1 MNKRKRLNKMLI
13 VMVSVYLLVGIVIG
27 GTVAFLVTDSGPVQ
41 NTFTPS
47 KVTTSVEETSSEN
60 VKKDVKIKNTG
71 DTTAYIRAA
80 VVVTWQDADG
90 NIYGQAPV
98 AGTDYTIYYNLGA
111 SESGNCWVKSS
122 DGFYYYTSPV
132 KSVSED
138 EKNCTTGI
146 LITSC
151 TPISGKAPEGYNLAV
166 EIIGSGIQS
175 LPTSVV
181 TENWNSGVSGVNAD
195 GILSINK

>member
-47 KVTTSVEETSSEN
+47 KVTTSVEETLDET
-60 VKKDVKIKNTG
+60 VKKEVKIKNTG

-98 AGTDYTIYYNLGA
+98 KGTDYTIDYNLGL
-111 SESGNCWVKSS
+111 SGSGNCWVKSS

-138 EKNCTTGI
+138 EKNCTTDI

-181 TENWNSGVSGVNAD
+181 TENWDSGVISVSAD
-195 GILSINK
+195 GILSIK

>member
-1 MNKRKRLNKMLI
+1 MNKRKRLNRMLI

-47 KVTTSVEETSSEN
+47 EVTTSVEENLDGN

-80 VVVTWQDADG
+80 VVVTWQDAEG

-98 AGTDYTIYYNLGA
+98 AETDYTISYNLG
-111 SESGNCWVKSS
+111 SSGKENCWVKYS

-181 TENWNSGVSGVNAD
+181 VENWNSGVSGVNDD
-195 GILSINK
+195 GILSINE